1 METTNTKNI
10 EIKTN
15 NVNSKGNSS
24 KFTISFD
31 HKWTRWLFI
40 TLICLVVLLL
50 LKLTGADQI
59 ILNVIL
65 VFIPLGLALAV
76 IWVLNPLIYRLIKLK
91 FNKTVAKYLT
101 FFISLII
108 GIFIIVFLLWLF
120 IDQFV
125 SFISQFL
132 GDSTVIKERLDNWKG
147 TGVDQNKSLLSHIF
161 GFGYDTETEQWRL
174 QTNVDWTPIKDNWQ
188 DILSQIKSKA
198 LDNKS
203 AWEIL
208 LTKLRNDY
216 GIYLDSTNKF
226 VVDYLRYLKQPSL
239 DSVIEYFTNLYTEIQ
254 SWLNTNN
261 IPTSVGPNEIN
272 LNLVNEGVINSAK
285 IGVAFDGNKLGKM
298 YQLLFSFGATA
309 QWFFS
314 ATFLVDIINTIYG
327 YTTASNLTNILLNR
341 YFWTIASI
349 FYGLFITIMIT
360 MFLLGGDKSFTNF
373 LKTQLIPG
381 KNIKRKEIIANA
393 LQKSLFGYGRGILI
407 DMSYMFT
414 FTTIMMAI
422 AGYVGGG
429 STYKSSFAVLG
440 LFMTFANIVPYVG
453 PFIGMVPIALAG
465 VLDALVAPSGT
476 NELVSWVPMIVAVVG
491 AFIVQLIENAF
502 VYPKIFGR
510 VTKLHP
516 VTILMGISI
525 FGAII
530 GIWGM
535 IIVVPTIATIKAVAN
550 DIYDKKLLL

>member
-1 METTNTKNI
+1 MERTDTKNI

-15 NVNSKGNSS
+15 NGNRKGNSS

-40 TLICLVVLLL
+40 ILICLVVLLL

-65 VFIPLGLALAV
+65 AFIPLGLALAV

-161 GFGYDTETEQWRL
+161 GFAYDTETEQWRL
-174 QTNVDWTPIKDNWQ
+174 QTNVDWKPIKDNWQ

-198 LDNKS
+198 LDTNKG

-239 DSVIEYFTNLYTEIQ
+239 DSVSEYFKNLYTEIKAG
-254 SWLNTNN
+254 LITNN
-261 IPTSVGPNEIN
+261 ITIDDNN
-272 LNLVNEGVINSAK
+272 LNIVNEVVINNAK

-327 YTTASNLTNILLNR
+327 YTTASNLTNIFLNR

-414 FTTIMMAI
+414 FTTIMIVI
-422 AGYVGGG
+422 AGYVAGG

-491 AFIVQLIENAF
+491 AFIVQLIENSF

-516 VTILMGISI
+516 VIILMGISI

-535 IIVVPTIATIKAVAN
+535 IIAVPTIATIKAVAN
-550 DIYDKKLLL
+550 DIYNKKLLL

>member
-1 METTNTKNI
+1 MERTDTKNI

-15 NVNSKGNSS
+15 NGNSKGNSS

-40 TLICLVVLLL
+40 ILICLVVLLL

-65 VFIPLGLALAV
+65 AFIPLGLALAV

-132 GDSTVIKERLDNWKG
+132 EDSTVIKERLDNWKG

-161 GFGYDTETEQWRL
+161 GFAYDTETEQWRL

-188 DILSQIKSKA
+188 DILSQIKSKV
-198 LDNKS
+198 LDNNKG

-239 DSVIEYFTNLYTEIQ
+239 DSVSEYFKNLYTEIKA
-254 SWLNTNN
+254 WLIANN
-261 IPTSVGPNEIN
+261 ITVDENN
-272 LNLVNEGVINSAK
+272 LNLVNEVVINNAK
-285 IGVAFDGNKLGKM
+285 IGDAFDGNKLGKM
-298 YQLLFSFGATA
+298 YQLLFSFGATT

-314 ATFLVDIINTIYG
+314 ATFLVDIINTI
-327 YTTASNLTNILLNR
+327 
-341 YFWTIASI
+341 
-349 FYGLFITIMIT
+349 YGLFITIMIT

-393 LQKSLFGYGRGILI
+393 LQKSLFGYV
-407 DMSYMFT
+407 
-414 FTTIMMAI
+414 A
-422 AGYVGGG
+422 GG

-476 NELVSWVPMIVAVVG
+476 NELVSWVPPNDCCCSWCI
-491 AFIVQLIENAF
+491 
-502 VYPKIFGR
+502 YC
-510 VTKLHP
+510 
-516 VTILMGISI
+516 SI
-525 FGAII
+525 NWKCFCCLSKSFWTSNQITSGDNIN
-530 GIWGM
+530 GNFYFWGNYWYLR
-535 IIVVPTIATIKAVAN
+535 N
-550 DIYDKKLLL
+550 DYCGTNNSNN